1 MLAFFI
7 ENSKFLIGV
16 LVIIALFLITKL
28 DTKILTRA
36 ISILFIVMFTIDIS
50 LPYFEK
56 DILSNLNNSIE
67 ECIETLVSSECV
79 DAYMREL
86 SR

>member
-16 LVIIALFLITKL
+16 LVITALFLIVKL

-36 ISILFIVMFTIDIS
+36 ISILFIVVFTIDIS

-56 DILSNLNNSIE
+56 DTLGNLNNSIE

-79 DAYMREL
+79 DAYMRKL